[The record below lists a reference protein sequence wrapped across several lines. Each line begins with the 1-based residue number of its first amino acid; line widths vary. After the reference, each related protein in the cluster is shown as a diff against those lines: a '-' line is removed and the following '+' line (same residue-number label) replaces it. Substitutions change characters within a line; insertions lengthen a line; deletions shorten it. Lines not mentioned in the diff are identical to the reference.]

1 VNWLA
6 AEGRAARKLVLV
18 RGVGRGRG
26 SRSVSGVW
34 AGALGV

>member
-18 RGVGRGRG
+18 RGEGRG
-26 SRSVSGVW
+26 SGRGSVSGVW

>member
-18 RGVGRGRG
+18 LVRGVGRG
-26 SRSVSGVW
+26 
-34 AGALGV
+34 AGAGA